1 MYITEDDVRGLC
13 NKIGTNQISS
23 EEVKRFITKAEARI
37 DAVLATRYVLPLPS
51 PTPPLVVSIAS
62 DFAASFIIDKYYADL
77 ARSKEQ
83 TPLADVYFK
92 RAESDLKNIV
102 VNGLIDRYAGVI
114 TINKPENIQTPCMK
128 KTKKRSDME
137 EALTKW

>member
-1 MYITEDDVRGLC
+1 MYITEDDVRSLC

-23 EEVKRFITKAEARI
+23 DEVKRFITKAEARI

-51 PTPPLVVSIAS
+51 PTPPLIVSIAS

-77 ARSKEQ
+77 VRSKEQ

-92 RAESDLKNIV
+92 RAESDLKAIV
-102 VNGLIDRYAGVI
+102 TKGLIDRYPGVI
-114 TINKPENIQTPCMK
+114 TMNKPENVQTPCMK
-128 KTKKRSDME
+128 KTRKRSDME

>member
-1 MYITEDDVRGLC
+1 MYISEEDVRGLC

-23 EEVKRFITKAEARI
+23 DEVKMFIAKAEARI
-37 DAVLATRYVLPLPS
+37 DAILATRYILPLPS
-51 PTPPLVVSIAS
+51 PPPPLVASIAS

-102 VNGLIDRYAGVI
+102 AKGLIDRYPGVI

-128 KTKKRSDME
+128 KTRKRSDME